1 VAITSSPRR
10 DGVNIVEWVF
20 LVLGAILSL
29 IAQALAV
36 RISPRYA
43 KWVAWLRRRWAFRRG
58 RDANPVHHPRE
69 ADVLPKYF
77 KEAGP
82 RQLDVAVYELSLR
95 PKIPL
100 MDLLYLE
107 YLKQRL
113 ENGTVGRVY
122 VVPWSGNQDS
132 DEHRDA
138 ETLLR
143 CNLERV
149 FGTSFPKIT
158 ILFSS
163 DLAPLS
169 NDLLADDFFG
179 QLEALGDSD
188 FLRECSLT
196 MGHRFKSYHDI
207 NSGHPEA
214 LQARSLVEHSIRG
227 WLIFR
232 YLIGM
237 KLEVAPGS
245 KSPSIGVLMWERELT
260 KLLLLRNLETRLPD
274 ARFGLMLG
282 KSVTYRTGMRR
293 VPLPTYQGG
302 ETLEIFVDLDE
313 LAEKCSTKTVSE
325 LAVVTEIV
333 SAILEVNRSPDS
345 PISLMTS
352 GHHTAKSSS
361 GVSLEKHAQTAFQH
375 VCTLRQLYGVVS
387 Q

>member
-1 VAITSSPRR
+1 M
-10 DGVNIVEWVF
+10 EWVF

-29 IAQALAV
+29 IAEALAV
-36 RISPRYA
+36 RISSRYA
-43 KWVAWLRRRWAFRRG
+43 EWVASLRRRWASRLG

-69 ADVLPKYF
+69 ADVLTKYF
-77 KEAGP
+77 KEIGP
-82 RQLDVAVYELSLR
+82 RHLDVAVYELSLR

-138 ETLLR
+138 ETLLK

-149 FGTSFPKIT
+149 FGSSFPKIT

-169 NDLLADDFFG
+169 SQLLADDFFA

-188 FLRECSLT
+188 FLRECSRT
-196 MGHRFKSYHDI
+196 MGYRFKSYHDI

-232 YLIGM
+232 YLIGAT
-237 KLEVAPGS
+237 LEVAPGS
-245 KSPSIGVLMWERELT
+245 TSLSIGSLMWERELS
-260 KLLLLRNLETRLPD
+260 KLLLLRNLEARLPD

-282 KSVTYRTGMRR
+282 KSVTYRSGVKRI
-293 VPLPTYQGG
+293 PLPTYQ
-302 ETLEIFVDLDE
+302 EALEIFVDLDE
-313 LAEKCSTKTVSE
+313 LAEKCSSKTVSE
-325 LAVVTEIV
+325 LAVVTGIV
-333 SAILEVNRSPDS
+333 SAIIESNRSPDS

-352 GHHTAKSSS
+352 GRHQAKSSS
-361 GVSLEKHAQTAFQH
+361 GVSLERHALTAFQH
-375 VCTLRQLYGVVS
+375 VCTLRQLYGVAND
-387 Q
+387 